1 MLMHAY
7 TKSRS
12 GEIMKKLL
20 IIGMLL
26 LPMLAQAQ
34 PFKYQKTDGD
44 FKHYQ
49 GQATLT
55 GTYSRELDPEY
66 VDYLGDHIC
75 FTPDKK
81 SASLIPRPK
90 GDERIVY
97 FCFSNFEQAKKT
109 FKLPNSIKKGY
120 CSYEGKATITIK
132 NYELFFIESEGFDHT
147 TLISAK
153 NMTPA
158 KAIKCEVQQ

>member
-1 MLMHAY
+1 
-7 TKSRS
+7 
-12 GEIMKKLL
+12 MKKLL

-34 PFKYQKTDGD
+34 PFKYQKTNGD

-109 FKLPNSIKKGY
+109 FKLPNSIQKGY

-153 NMTPA
+153 NVTPA
-158 KAIKCEVQQ
+158 KAVKCDIYD